1 MKGVWKARLAG
12 AAAGL
17 ANGCFGG
24 GGGMVFLPLMS
35 REKELTGRQLFA
47 TCVAVIFPVCAVS
60 AVVYLLRGGVS
71 LAAALPYLAGGL
83 AGGWGGGKLYGKV
96 PVKLL
101 RWVFA
106 GFLFYAGVRYLR

>member
-1 MKGVWKARLAG
+1 MTTK
-12 AAAGL
+12 
-17 ANGCFGG
+17 
-24 GGGMVFLPLMS
+24 
-35 REKELTGRQLFA
+35 EKNF
-47 TCVAVIFPVCAVS
+47 VS

-71 LAAALPYLAGGL
+71 LTAALPYLSGGL
-83 AGGWGGGKLYGKV
+83 AGGWVGGKLYGKV

>member
-1 MKGVWKARLAG
+1 
-12 AAAGL
+12 
-17 ANGCFGG
+17 
-24 GGGMVFLPLMS
+24 MVFLPLMS
-35 REKELTGRQLFA
+35 REKDLSGRQLFA
-47 TCVAVIFPVCAVS
+47 TSVAVIFPVCAVS

-71 LAAALPYLAGGL
+71 FLQALPYLAGGL
-83 AGGWGGGKLYGKV
+83 AGGWVGGKLYGKV